1 MRGDRALLRT
11 DDSDATVIALAELGA
26 IRGLEV
32 SPASLD
38 DAFLALTTPV
48 PAPAPAPA
56 TPAPAPEKESMR

>member
-11 DDSDATVIALAELGA
+11 DDSDATVIALAARDA

-38 DAFLALTTPV
+38 DAFLTLTSHALE
-48 PAPAPAPA
+48 
-56 TPAPAPEKESMR
+56 PERETV